1 MSSFDVSAQCSS
13 TAAVSSEKPEGT
25 CSTFAEGVRHR
36 IEMRL
41 RSKITLLSHVA
52 FWSFLA
58 FCGLIALGL
67 SLWTQSESKLLVSI
81 GLFWWGLMLLEFAV
95 ASLVAWYVAR
105 RSRRVFLHVTNHPER
120 SMSSIC
126 PSCAGDPFADDA
138 CCSAFVRC
146 WTPSDLDRHW
156 SDYAW
161 DGARVGA
168 VSRGNGYSASLYN
181 PMQRIM
187 CRLSGFVPSHRVS
200 MYALFGVLI
209 ITGVGLFVFMP
220 SASRWAISLPLF
232 GLIFLIVSNLQ
243 PQSTIP
249 LCRQCHYPASGE
261 EEIAEN
267 ASCSEC
273 GSLLS
278 LNGVHF
284 GSGLVLR
291 NRRRRMP
298 LVLIPALLLILVVP
312 MLVFPGP
319 GGVRPLLGLLPTSM
333 LVNQASIDTSA
344 YPVWNE
350 LLSREWSPEQ
360 SELLFERLQQV
371 ISDSELGLNNYF
383 VEKHPAFQ
391 AFVAGTWP
399 GSLDPDQIGQIKGM
413 FECSL
418 QVIPP
423 VVMPGDHVTLR
434 VRFQDLFDANLPW
447 YGSTSVVLD
456 GAAINDGPFTHQN
469 DQSILVEEWNEVCDL
484 RIYHDADP
492 KRIPLTR
499 VRIDEPGVHRVRV
512 AFWLFDQPAAA
523 AGFSRNESGE
533 VEFSPETRW
542 FKRVVLEEEFEVYE
556 LPEYETLKNQ
566 PRP

>member
-67 SLWTQSESKLLVSI
+67 SLWTQSESDLLVSI
-81 GLFWWGLMLLEFAV
+81 GLFWWGLILLEFAV

-105 RSRRVFLHVTNHPER
+105 RSRRLLLQMTTHPER
-120 SMSSIC
+120 PMSSIC
-126 PSCAGDPFADDA
+126 PSCAGDPFAEDE
-138 CCSAFVRC
+138 CCSAFVRS
-146 WTPSDLDRHW
+146 WTLPDLDRYW

-161 DGARVGA
+161 DGMRVGG
-168 VSRGNGYSASLYN
+168 VSRGNGDSASLYN
-181 PMQRIM
+181 PIQRITG
-187 CRLSGFVPSHRVS
+187 RLLGCMPSNRMS
-200 MYALFGVLI
+200 MFALFGVLV
-209 ITGVGLFVFMP
+209 ITGVALLLFMP
-220 SASRWAISLPLF
+220 SASRWAFNLPLF
-232 GLIFLIVSNLQ
+232 GLIILVVSKLQ

-249 LCRQCHYPASGE
+249 LCRQCHYPAPSE
-261 EEIAEN
+261 EEIVEN

-298 LVLIPALLLILVVP
+298 LVLIPALLLGFVVP
-312 MLVFPGP
+312 MLVMPGP
-319 GGVRPLLGLLPTSM
+319 VGVRPLLGVLPTSM
-333 LVNQASIDTSA
+333 LVDQASIDLDA

-350 LLSREWSPEQ
+350 LLSRTWSPEE

-371 ISDSELGLNNYF
+371 ISDSELGLDCYF
-383 VEKHPAFQ
+383 VETHPAFK

-418 QVIPP
+418 QVNPP
-423 VVMPGDHVTLR
+423 AMPGDQVTLM
-434 VRFQDLFDANLPW
+434 VRFQGLTDYRLAW
-447 YGSTSVVLD
+447 YQSTSVLLD
-456 GAAINDGPFTHQN
+456 GVSINDGPFTHQN

-492 KRIPLTR
+492 KRIPRTH
-499 VRIDEPGVHRVRV
+499 VRIDELGVHRVRV
-512 AFWLFDQPAAA
+512 AFWLFDQPAAS
-523 AGFSRNESGE
+523 AGFSRDESGE

-542 FKRVVLEEEFEVYE
+542 FRRVVLEDKFEVHE

-566 PRP
+566 PWP